1 MSGVDVLIIT
11 CPDWRVTRQLSRE
24 QVTGPRENP
33 LTVDTIV
40 GTSDSQYLIKRSLPH
55 RLSSLKNLWRH
66 GQPRAV
72 QDQTALIDGHDKRL
86 IRCRSSPHSVWHGPA

>member
-1 MSGVDVLIIT
+1 MANFTVHNRCNLPRRAT
-11 CPDWRVTRQLSRE
+11 NWRAPT
-24 QVTGPRENP
+24 
-33 LTVDTIV
+33 
-40 GTSDSQYLIKRSLPH
+40 
-55 RLSSLKNLWRH
+55 NLWRH